1 MAEQL
6 PQPKT
11 LQPGGAANAPSREE
25 MLATLSLEPVDLKLL
40 NMRPS
45 CAAEIRTSPRRL
57 VHEPRVLLTLALDPT
72 SNAVCATLTSARGR
86 CPECTDV
93 ELPGWLVASGR
104 DDMILPEESE
114 SEMMSRMCQ
123 DCLDCPSSFCGN
135 ECLKVSHDKFYQER
149 WKAPCAH
156 CNATMSWCTRIWA
169 ATCTRCER
177 AFCATCVARGLT
189 LIEDEDPG
197 GPNLPKPSPRRQL
210 RLVHKARLEFIY
222 PDGSIVEIPEGEY
235 NDYEHIQRTMY
246 EQAKW
251 QQACD
256 WAKAPDDADI
266 VAPHILEAEAQWA
279 GEQAAMEEWE
289 ADNHKHDTVG
299 RK

>member
-11 LQPGGAANAPSREE
+11 LQPGGAADAPSREE
-25 MLATLSLEPVDLKLL
+25 LLATLSLEPVPGFRSNRTKEDEEPDPNRPWSMVDRAVL

-45 CAAEIRTSPRRL
+45 CAAEIRTSPP
-57 VHEPRVLLTLALDPT
+57 EAALEGP
-72 SNAVCATLTSARGR
+72 
-86 CPECTDV
+86 
-93 ELPGWLVASGR
+93 
-104 DDMILPEESE
+104 
-114 SEMMSRMCQ
+114 
-123 DCLDCPSSFCGN
+123 
-135 ECLKVSHDKFYQER
+135 
-149 WKAPCAH
+149 
-156 CNATMSWCTRIWA
+156 
-169 ATCTRCER
+169 
-177 AFCATCVARGLT
+177 T
-189 LIEDEDPG
+189 LIEDEDPN
-197 GPNLPKPSPRRQL
+197 GPNLPKPSPRR

-266 VAPHILEAEAQWA
+266 VAPDILEAEAQWA
-279 GEQAAMEEWE
+279 GEQAAMEKWE
-289 ADNHKHDTVG
+289 ADNHKRDTVG
-299 RK
+299 RR

>member
-1 MAEQL
+1 MPGPSKFILSDDTRRSLRGEETDTQLSYHDMGPDTPELEWMKHLSDETWSTIIHEQLNFPVSAEREARMNADIRRTNIKLGRVDDQNHPLDVDTDEDEDQAIRREMAEEL
-6 PQPKT
+6 PQPKS
-11 LQPGGAANAPSREE
+11 LQPGGAADAPSREV
-25 MLATLSLEPVDLKLL
+25 ALE
-40 NMRPS
+40 
-45 CAAEIRTSPRRL
+45 
-57 VHEPRVLLTLALDPT
+57 
-72 SNAVCATLTSARGR
+72 
-86 CPECTDV
+86 
-93 ELPGWLVASGR
+93 
-104 DDMILPEESE
+104 
-114 SEMMSRMCQ
+114 
-123 DCLDCPSSFCGN
+123 
-135 ECLKVSHDKFYQER
+135 
-149 WKAPCAH
+149 
-156 CNATMSWCTRIWA
+156 
-169 ATCTRCER
+169 
-177 AFCATCVARGLT
+177 GLT

-279 GEQAAMEEWE
+279 GEQAAMEKWE
-289 ADNHKHDTVG
+289 ADNHKHDTVE
-299 RK
+299 RR